1 MFEVGD
7 FIIYG
12 SNGVCRVENVGSM
25 DMKGVPSDKMYYTLV
40 PVYSSKSKVFTPVDN
55 AKVIMRPVISEQ
67 EAYELIDHIKEMQG
81 FSIEDEKN
89 RDIVFKEALKKCDCR
104 ELIRII
110 KTVYEKKLARQAEG
124 KKMTAGDERYFKIAE
139 ENLYGEFAVALG
151 IKKEEVGSL
160 IEQRIL

>member
-1 MFEVGD
+1 
-7 FIIYG
+7 
-12 SNGVCRVENVGSM
+12 
-25 DMKGVPSDKMYYTLV
+25 
-40 PVYSSKSKVFTPVDN
+40 
-55 AKVIMRPVISEQ
+55 MRPVISEQ
-67 EAYELIDHIKEMQG
+67 EAYELIDHIKELQG

-89 RDIVFKEALKKCDCR
+89 RDTVFKEALKKCDCR

>member
-40 PVYSSKSKVFTPVDN
+40 PVYSSKTKVFTPVDN

-67 EAYELIDHIKEMQG
+67 IGRAH
-81 FSIEDEKN
+81 
-89 RDIVFKEALKKCDCR
+89 V
-104 ELIRII
+104 
-110 KTVYEKKLARQAEG
+110 
-124 KKMTAGDERYFKIAE
+124 
-139 ENLYGEFAVALG
+139 
-151 IKKEEVGSL
+151 
-160 IEQRIL
+160 

>member
-67 EAYELIDHIKEMQG
+67 EAYELIDHIKELQG

-89 RDIVFKEALKKCDCR
+89 RDTVFKEALKKCDCR

>member
-67 EAYELIDHIKEMQG
+67 EAYELIDHIKELQG

-89 RDIVFKEALKKCDCR
+89 RDTVFKEALKKCDCR

-110 KTVYEKKLARQAEG
+110 KTVYEKKLVRQAEG

>member
-55 AKVIMRPVISEQ
+55 AKVIMRPVISER

>member
-12 SNGVCRVENVGSM
+12 SNGVCKVENVGSM

-67 EAYELIDHIKEMQG
+67 EAYELIDHIKELQG

-89 RDIVFKEALKKCDCR
+89 RDTVFKEALKKCDCR

>member
-89 RDIVFKEALKKCDCR
+89 RDTVFKEALKKCDCR

>member
-40 PVYSSKSKVFTPVDN
+40 PVYSSKTKVFTPVDN

-89 RDIVFKEALKKCDCR
+89 RDTVFKEALKKCDCR

>member
-1 MFEVGD
+1 MFKVGD

-12 SNGVCRVENVGSM
+12 NNGVCRVENVGSM
-25 DMKGVPSDKMYYTLV
+25 DMKGVPEDKMYYTLV
-40 PVYSSKSKVFTPVDN
+40 PVYSDKSKVFTPVDN
-55 AKVIMRPVISEQ
+55 DKVVMRPVISKE
-67 EAYELIDHIKEMQG
+67 EVYDLIDHIKEMQG

-89 RDIVFKEALKKCDCR
+89 RDAVFKEALRKCDCG

-124 KKMTAGDERYFKIAE
+124 KKMTAGDERYFKLAE

-151 IKKEEVGSL
+151 IKKDEVESL
-160 IEQRIL
+160 IEERIL